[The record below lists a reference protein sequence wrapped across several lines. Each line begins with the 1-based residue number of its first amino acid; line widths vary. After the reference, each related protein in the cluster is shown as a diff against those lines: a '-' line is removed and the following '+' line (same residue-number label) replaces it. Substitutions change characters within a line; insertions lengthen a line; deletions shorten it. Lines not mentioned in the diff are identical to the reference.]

1 MIKLQVFGLATLLQR
16 DPNAGVFLWIL
27 QTSTAPISKNIC
39 ERLLLTV
46 VIYCIKNWIKLFR
59 NQIGL
64 SFLLKYKIKLFYL
77 LSFVFIRF
85 ITRCHFL
92 LLAVIRC
99 RSLSLAVTLCHSF
112 HCTNRCHSLSLDVP
126 LACLFINHLYL
137 KTSSINEIKSINLFL
152 VCLLTIMKKD
162 YILLLWK
169 KYFRFQE
176 AWLLNNLFPKT

>member
-1 MIKLQVFGLATLLQR
+1 MIKLQVFELATLLQR

-85 ITRCHFL
+85 ITRCH
-92 LLAVIRC
+92 
-99 RSLSLAVTLCHSF
+99 SLSFFVT
-112 HCTNRCHSLSLDVP
+112 RCHSLSLVVTCCHS
-126 LACLFINHLYL
+126 LSLVSLHQSLSLVVTRCTTGLSFYKSSLFKNKFY
-137 KTSSINEIKSINLFL
+137 
-152 VCLLTIMKKD
+152 
-162 YILLLWK
+162 
-169 KYFRFQE
+169 
-176 AWLLNNLFPKT
+176 

>member
-16 DPNAGVFLWIL
+16 DPNASVFLWIL

-85 ITRCHFL
+85 ITRCH
-92 LLAVIRC
+92 
-99 RSLSLAVTLCHSF
+99 SLSFFVT
-112 HCTNRCHSLSLDVP
+112 RCHSLSLVVTCCHS
-126 LACLFINHLYL
+126 LSLVSLHQSLSLVVTRCTTGLSFYKSSLFKNKFY
-137 KTSSINEIKSINLFL
+137 
-152 VCLLTIMKKD
+152 
-162 YILLLWK
+162 
-169 KYFRFQE
+169 
-176 AWLLNNLFPKT
+176 